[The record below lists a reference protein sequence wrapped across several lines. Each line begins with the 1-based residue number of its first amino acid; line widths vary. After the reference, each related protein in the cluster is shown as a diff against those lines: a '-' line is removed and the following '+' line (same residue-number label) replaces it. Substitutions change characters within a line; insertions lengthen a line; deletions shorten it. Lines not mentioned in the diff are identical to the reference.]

1 MGPVVGRGVPG
12 EEEIHRSNKDGN
24 SARQEGGGG
33 GPGERGGGGNV

>member
-24 SARQEGGGG
+24 SARQEGGGEDVEKWG
-33 GPGERGGGGNV
+33 IR